1 MYHWVQYRYSRVTVV
16 VSMVSGRKRK
26 FDEQTALQA
35 AMEVF
40 WAKGFVGASLADL
53 TKSMNINKPS
63 MYSTFGNKESLFI
76 KATQHYIEH
85 NMKVHLNALLTPNTP
100 LKLRLKNYMMSIVS
114 MQCSTEQPKGCYLV
128 LCQSEIA
135 GGDIP
140 PEASK
145 LLTEIEVAPKALFA
159 NLFTTDAEAISL
171 GLNNNAEGNALSLYT
186 ALKGCASMARSK
198 VTSTELAFVI
208 DTILAGVFS
217 LTDEK
222 TTVTIQ

>member
-1 MYHWVQYRYSRVTVV
+1 
-16 VSMVSGRKRK
+16 MVSGRKRQ

-63 MYSTFGNKESLFI
+63 MYSTFGNKETLFI
-76 KATQHYIEH
+76 KATQHYIEN
-85 NMKVHLNALLTPNTP
+85 NMKVHLDALFTPDVP
-100 LKLRLKNYMMSIVS
+100 LKTRLKNYMMSIVT
-114 MQCSTEQPKGCYLV
+114 MQCSTDQPKGCYLV
-128 LCQSEIA
+128 LCQSEVA

-140 PEASK
+140 EQAAK
-145 LLTEIEVAPKALFA
+145 LLVEIEAAPKT
-159 NLFTTDAEAISL
+159 LFTDLFTSDKEAISL
-171 GLNNNAEGNALSLYT
+171 GLNQNAASNALSLYT
-186 ALKGCASMARSK
+186 ALKGTAAMARSK

-217 LTDEK
+217 SNINLAKPRATL
-222 TTVTIQ
+222 Q

>member
-1 MYHWVQYRYSRVTVV
+1 MIVV
-16 VSMVSGRKRK
+16 VSGRKRK

-53 TKSMNINKPS
+53 TKSMNINNPS
-63 MYSTFGNKESLFI
+63 MYSTFGNKETLFI
-76 KATQHYIEH
+76 KATQHYIEN
-85 NMKVHLNALLTPNTP
+85 NMKVHLDALFTPDMP
-100 LKLRLKNYMMSIVS
+100 LKTRLKNYMMSIVG

-128 LCQSEIA
+128 LCQSEVA

-140 PEASK
+140 EAAAK
-145 LLTEIEVAPKALFA
+145 LLIDIEAAPKALFTD
-159 NLFTTDAEAISL
+159 LFTTDKEAISL
-171 GLNNNAEGNALSLYT
+171 GLNKNAAGNALSLYT
-186 ALKGCASMARSK
+186 ALKGTAAMARSK

-217 LTDEK
+217 SNINLTK
-222 TTVTIQ
+222 PSTTLQ

>member
-1 MYHWVQYRYSRVTVV
+1 MVTIV
-16 VSMVSGRKRK
+16 VSGRKRK

-76 KATQHYIEH
+76 KATQYYVEH
-85 NMKVHLNALLTPNTP
+85 NMKVHLDALFAPNTP
-100 LKLRLKNYMMSIVS
+100 LKKRLKNYMMSIVG
-114 MQCSTEQPKGCYLV
+114 MQCSTDQPKGCYLV

-140 PEASK
+140 AEASK
-145 LLTEIEVAPKALFA
+145 LLIDIEVAPKTIFVD
-159 NLFTTDAEAISL
+159 LFTSDEEAVSL
-171 GLNNNAEGNALSLYT
+171 GLDKNAEGNALSLYT
-186 ALKGCASMARSK
+186 ALKGCAAMARSK
-198 VTSTELAFVI
+198 VKSTELAFVI

-217 LTDEK
+217 RNFEQEI
-222 TTVTIQ
+222 VTIQ

>member
-1 MYHWVQYRYSRVTVV
+1 MVIIV
-16 VSMVSGRKRK
+16 VSGRKRK

-63 MYSTFGNKESLFI
+63 MYSTFGNKEALFI
-76 KATQHYIEH
+76 KATQHYIDH
-85 NMKVHLNALLTPNTP
+85 NMKIHLDALFTPDTP
-100 LKLRLKNYMMSIVS
+100 LKIRLKNYMMSIVG

-140 PEASK
+140 DEAKK
-145 LLTEIEVAPKALFA
+145 LLIDIETAPNALFTD
-159 NLFTTDAEAISL
+159 LFTTDKESISL
-171 GLNNNAEGNALSLYT
+171 GLNVNAEGNALSLYT
-186 ALKGCASMARSK
+186 ALKGCAAMARSK
-198 VTSTELAFVI
+198 VASTDLSFVI
-208 DTILAGVFS
+208 DTILAGVFIS
-217 LTDEK
+217 NSDIEATANKL
-222 TTVTIQ
+222 QS